1 MSLQSLPSR
10 NLSDS
15 DPITSWKPV
24 NCGGRKACVLLCI
37 LMSMFP
43 KFHIFLSMGTLF
55 PENINIL
62 PHHAKALLRTY
73 IIWFSELPNRYSGF
87 KHTSRRNRSFD
98 TLSVH
103 RLLLMLTYE
112 TMIMHVTHKIIMY
125 STCKLIH
132 PVLTLYG
139 RLMRRRLTAG
149 RRFVCRTF
157 FPADTE
163 IFGAKKYIFLWRK
176 TTSTQMDREKTNV
189 KQTLV
194 DSRFSRRS
202 GAQIGIAIVS
212 MVHKQQ

>member
-1 MSLQSLPSR
+1 METKKIEGEKLVCCCAYWWACSQNSIFFWAWEHFFR
-10 NLSDS
+10 K
-15 DPITSWKPV
+15 TSTF
-24 NCGGRKACVLLCI
+24 CHTA
-37 LMSMFP
+37 SQ
-43 KFHIFLSMGTLF
+43 
-55 PENINIL
+55 
-62 PHHAKALLRTY
+62 LRIY

-87 KHTSRRNRSFD
+87 KNTSRRNRSFG